1 MKRSGALIGL
11 FFVLAMSALPAFARS
26 SYVQDDAGMF
36 SPATVSSL
44 NTQIGNFNAQT
55 RKEIVVVTVPSLNG
69 QTVLAAG
76 QAAFSQQQ
84 VNGVL
89 IYIAKDDRKD
99 IIIPDRS
106 GVQAGWFSSDTTSSI
121 RQAMEAQFKAEDYD
135 GGISTAVAG
144 VLNVYRSH
152 VGSLTQRGGA
162 LAQNGQTYAPSA
174 QTGGF
179 HIGTFWWI
187 VIIVVG
193 FLIIRSL
200 MRSMSG
206 PRSYG
211 PTGAQGGPIAPQ
223 GGPGM
228 GYGGF
233 GGGGGGFFSGL
244 LGGLGGAFL
253 GNELF
258 GNRGGG
264 MLGGGGG
271 PDQGGGWGGTAGGAP
286 TDGGG
291 WSNDA
296 GQADMGGSSGG
307 DFGGGGFGG
316 GGDFGGGGGGGSDS
330 GGGW

>member
-1 MKRSGALIGL
+1 MKRSSALIGL
-11 FFVLAMSALPAFARS
+11 VLAFAASALPAFARTD
-26 SYVQDDAGMF
+26 YVQDGAGMF
-36 SPATVSSL
+36 GASTVASL
-44 NTQIGNFNAQT
+44 NTRIAAFNAQT
-55 RKEIVVVTVPSLNG
+55 GKEIVVMTVPSLNG
-69 QTVLAAG
+69 QTVAAAG

-84 VNGVL
+84 VNGIL
-89 IYIAKDDRKD
+89 IYVAKDDRKD
-99 IIIPDRS
+99 IIIPDHA
-106 GVQAGWFSSDTTSSI
+106 GVQAGWFTPATTTSI
-121 RQAMEAQFKAEDYD
+121 RQAMESQFKAEDYD
-135 GGISTAVAG
+135 GGITTAVG
-144 VLNVYRSH
+144 SVLSIYRSH
-152 VGSLTQRGGA
+152 VGSLTTRGAAPAYGGQR
-162 LAQNGQTYAPSA
+162 YAPRT

-179 HIGTFWWI
+179 HLNMFWWI

-193 FLIIRSL
+193 FLIIRSI

-206 PRSYG
+206 PRNYG
-211 PTGAQGGPIAPQ
+211 PPGTTGQGGPIAPQ
-223 GGPGM
+223 GGM

-264 MLGGGGG
+264 GLGGGGA
-271 PDQGGGWGGTAGGAP
+271 DQGGGWGGGEAGGGGGTP

-291 WSNDA
+291 WGSDA

-316 GGDFGGGGGGGSDS
+316 GDMGGGGDS